1 MTAVE
6 RFSAPKTG
14 SPVLPIQT
22 TPKSRSARD
31 RSGENRISCAGCGA
45 WWTGIGAAH
54 CSGCHQSFTSVG
66 AFDRHRVAFECCDPA
81 TLRTKSGEPAF
92 VVADRSWPGWSLPGT
107 WEGPRK

>member
-6 RFSAPKTG
+6 RFSATQDP
-14 SPVLPIQT
+14 SPVSSIQT
-22 TPKSRSARD
+22 TPENRSARD
-31 RSGENRISCAGCGA
+31 RSTENHVCCASCGA
-45 WWTGIGAAH
+45 WWTGLAAAH

-66 AFDRHRVAFECCDPA
+66 AFDRHRKGFECCDPE
-81 TLRTKSGEPAF
+81 TLRTESGEPAF